1 MTAWHRQALGATA
14 AWPRQGPVVT
24 EPLVAIASTAATTIS
39 VVWASGWLIVL
50 LRRASGGFSES
61 PGLAMAW
68 LTALVGLGIVAI
80 IEMARRA
87 EVIPSWTSVV
97 ACVGTVLGAVAVFP
111 MADTGWG
118 LAASLI
124 PVAIAVAGGL
134 VPPLV
139 ERSAG
144 WRRVQTRRHDRTSS
158 KTSHTMP
165 IAPAPALPSAAGFRQ
180 RLERFQTSTDGDR
193 ALGRVIVDVPAG
205 SRTGHA
211 HIGFCPPFVAMP
223 TVDVSSDDD
232 AIEAVV
238 TAAEVVPWGVRVECR
253 LSEAAEEPLAI
264 PVDILA
270 HYP

>member
-1 MTAWHRQALGATA
+1 MTAWHRQVLGATA

-50 LRRASGGFSES
+50 LRRVGGGFSES

-68 LTALVGLGIVAI
+68 LTASVGLGIVAI
-80 IEMARRA
+80 IEVARRA
-87 EVIPSWTSVV
+87 EVVPSWTSVV

-111 MADTGWG
+111 MSDTGWG
-118 LAASLI
+118 LAPALI
-124 PVAIAVAGGL
+124 PLGIALAGGL
-134 VPPLV
+134 ITPLV
-139 ERSAG
+139 KDSRN
-144 WRRVQTRRHDRTSS
+144 WRRDKTPRHDRPAPRTSQP
-158 KTSHTMP
+158 MP
-165 IAPAPALPSAAGFRQ
+165 VAPGPALPTAAGFRQ
-180 RLERFQTSTDGDR
+180 RVERFQTATDGDR
-193 ALGRVIVDVPAG
+193 ALGRVIVDVPPG

-223 TVDVSSDDD
+223 TVEVSSDDD

-264 PVDILA
+264 PVDVLA